1 MKTRLQTNP
10 QVLLISDLLNR
21 EPSKQELQRQ
31 MERTRESLAET
42 VGEIKETLSQEV
54 APSRSLFPACLTMSD
69 GHGRLSF
76 FRFVVIVQKG

>member
-54 APSRSLFPACLTMSD
+54 SAVTKSVSGMLDYERRSWA
-69 GHGRLSF
+69 
-76 FRFVVIVQKG
+76 FVVL